1 MITDLERLKKDYRE
15 TIHYK
20 RRLKSRGKDS
30 LAYKTEKKALG
41 LKQHIKELQTIGG

>member
-15 TIHYK
+15 TTHYK

-30 LAYKTEKKALG
+30 LAYKNEKKGLG
-41 LKQHIKELQTIGG
+41 LKLHIKELQTI